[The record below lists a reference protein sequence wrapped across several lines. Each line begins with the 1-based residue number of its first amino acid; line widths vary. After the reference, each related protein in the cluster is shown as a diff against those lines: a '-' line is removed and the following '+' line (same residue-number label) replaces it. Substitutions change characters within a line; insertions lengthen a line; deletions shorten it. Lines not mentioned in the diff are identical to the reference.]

1 MHGSCGDHVDHGD
14 HHSESEL
21 ASSAKKK
28 IVRFGRG
35 EGRSMEEDPEW
46 SEPQI
51 KDSGVDT
58 GSSTTLNEEH
68 SLAPK
73 VRPRSTLLLN

>member
-1 MHGSCGDHVDHGD
+1 MHGCRGVDPSDHGD

-21 ASSAKKK
+21 AISAAKKK

-68 SLAPK
+68 GLAPK
-73 VRPRSTLLLN
+73 VSATHS